1 FYDKALYTGSYVLYC
16 VSKQLPLR
24 AVECPIKISGSVEKS
39 GYVGLRLTPCQS
51 GVVEV
56 LENSDNFS
64 FTCDQYSGTVTWYYK
79 TRSAP
84 EQKIGPCSASS
95 CQPNAGLPQGLFNLT
110 FVSASSS
117 RVSLTKQVTVRR
129 YGITYRCADS
139 QANPQCQVDVVS
151 HAVVPPSGLT
161 ITTTRWNLQGSSN
174 VTSVYS
180 SLGRYSC
187 SWTERSQ
194 SGQVTA
200 IPGETLTLTPDISDT
215 SNTQNRTGTC
225 TFSKR
230 LPTDDGNYTYTVE
243 ISPGNT
249 KRSGNV
255 EIVRPVAPTVTCSP
269 RPYVPENTNV
279 SCTCNTQNVG
289 RPEGR
294 LRWFGGSGNS
304 NPINSG
310 AYGGRS
316 LIMIPQTLTRSDH
329 DVTTFR
335 CDVEWV
341 KTISGAEYTASV
353 GYGPT
358 AVQLTSSASTV
369 NEDQSVTFYC
379 QADGRPTPTMTLV
392 DQDSHKVVTDKSPS
406 PISHNVSRARCEDAG
421 NYTCSTGSG
430 IGSNQ
435 AESRLL
441 VNCKPREAHAD
452 NPTVNFQDKPEFVH
466 FNVTAF
472 PTPEAYSFMFL
483 GDTEDGSPQ
492 EITNEIDLSV
502 TCRQNSRPVYLASCT
517 ITIDN
522 VTSPD
527 AAGFYRLTLS
537 NSQGSDHFN
546 FHVKVN
552 ATEDASSSPNGAAIA
567 GGVVAAVVAAGIVV
581 AVSVVLRRRKASES
595 KKQPNETRLSSGSLS
610 PQACEKS
617 ADDKR
622 GSGSVKDMGM
632 SHDVYAVVN
641 KPQKTPAQS
650 GDSPSDVATYA
661 VVNKPSKSAA
671 TAMSTASKPKVK
683 KDKKRKNKNMKSDV
697 TNPEHEYGNITLSMS
712 PPGNKEAVATSQP
725 GKKPGKNPKKPASKG
740 AARQANQDG
749 LMYTMVDFSGQ
760 GQQSTKPAPPPD
772 QQGVVYSDVLFDQP
786 PTTQ

>member
-1 FYDKALYTGSYVLYC
+1 MLLLQALEW
-16 VSKQLPLR
+16 LR
-24 AVECPIKISGSVEKS
+24 KNSGSVERS
-39 GYVGLRLTPCQS
+39 GYVGLRLAPCES

-64 FTCDQYSGTVTWYYK
+64 FRCDQYSGTVTWSYK
-79 TRSAP
+79 TRTVTAE
-84 EQKIGPCSASS
+84 EQTIGTCGASS
-95 CQPNAGLPQGLFNLT
+95 CQPNTGLPPGLFSLT

-117 RVSLTKQVTVRR
+117 RLSLTNQVTARR

-139 QANPQCQVDVVS
+139 QTNHQCQVNVVS
-151 HAVVPPSGLT
+151 HAVVPPSGLN
-161 ITTTRWNLQGSSN
+161 ISRARWDLKGSSG

-194 SGQVTA
+194 SKHLFWRSSKYRKTA
-200 IPGETLTLTPDISDT
+200 IPSVKLTLTPDISNT

-225 TFSKR
+225 TFSKG
-230 LPTDDGNYTYTVE
+230 LPTDDGNYTYNVG

-249 KRSGNV
+249 QRSGNV

-279 SCTCNTQNVG
+279 SCTCTTQNVG

-294 LRWFGGSGNS
+294 LRWFRGSGN
-304 NPINSG
+304 NKPINNG
-310 AYGGRS
+310 AYGGSS
-316 LIMIPQTLTRSDH
+316 LIMTPQKLTLNDH
-329 DVTTFR
+329 NVTTFR

-341 KTISGAEYTASV
+341 ETISGAAYTASV
-353 GYGPT
+353 GYSPT
-358 AVQLTSSASTV
+358 ALKFTLSASTV
-369 NEDQSVTFYC
+369 NEGQSVTFHC

-392 DQDSHKVVTDKSPS
+392 DQDSNEEVTQES
-406 PISHNVSRARCEDAG
+406 PISHTVSHARCEDAG
-421 NYTCSTGSG
+421 NYRCSAGNT

-435 AESRLL
+435 TESRLL

-452 NPTVNFQDKPEFVH
+452 NPTVNFQDKAEFVH
-466 FNVTAF
+466 FTVTAF
-472 PTPEAYSFMFL
+472 PTPESYSFMFL
-483 GDTEDGSPQ
+483 GDTRDGSPQ
-492 EITNEIDLSV
+492 EITDEIDLSV
-502 TCRQNSRPVYLASCT
+502 TCQQNSRPVYQASCS

-537 NSQGSDHFN
+537 NSQGNDHFD
-546 FHVKVN
+546 FQVKVN
-552 ATEDASSSPNGAAIA
+552 ATEDASSSLNGAAIA

-581 AVSVVLRRRKASES
+581 AVSVVVLRRRKASES
-595 KKQPNETRLSSGSLS
+595 KKQPDETRLSSGGLS
-610 PQACEKS
+610 PQDSEKS
-617 ADDKR
+617 ADDKTE
-622 GSGSVKDMGM
+622 SGSIKDMDVTR
-632 SHDVYAVVN
+632 DVYAVVN

-650 GDSPSDVATYA
+650 GDGPSDVATYA

-671 TAMSTASKPKVK
+671 SAITTASKPKVK
-683 KDKKRKNKNMKSDV
+683 KDKKRKNKNMKSDI

-712 PPGNKEAVATSQP
+712 PPGSEGTMTTSQP
-725 GKKPGKNPKKPASKG
+725 GKKPDKKPKKPTSKG